1 MIKIFKVLLFIFIG
15 VFILLIGALIYM
27 KFALPN
33 VGPAPEMKVDI
44 TPNKIVRGKY
54 LANYVAVCMDCHSKR
69 DWNKFAGPMVEGS
82 LGSGGEEFSQ
92 KMGFPGTFYAQ
103 NISPVGMGDWTDGE
117 IFRAITSGVSK
128 KGKALFPVMPH
139 PAYGKMDEDDIKCII
154 AYLRTL
160 KPVGKKAPESKA
172 DFPMNFIIN
181 TIPQKPDFHKIPD
194 TTDLVAYGKYIYIAA
209 SCTDCH
215 TKQDK
220 GRKVAGMEDAGGF
233 EFPLPYG
240 GIVRSANITPD
251 KETGIGNW
259 TEEQFVK
266 RFKAYTDSA
275 ARNMVVQKGRFNTN
289 MPWTMYAGMKEED
302 LKALYA
308 YLKTIPPVKNN
319 VVLFSP
325 KE

>member
-1 MIKIFKVLLFIFIG
+1 MIKLFKVLLFIFAG

-33 VGPAPEMKVDI
+33 VGPAPEMKVDMS
-44 TPNKIVRGKY
+44 PAKVERGKY
-54 LANYVAVCMDCHSKR
+54 LANYVSVCMDCHSER
-69 DWNKFAGPMVEGS
+69 DWNKFAGPMVEGT
-82 LGSGGEEFSQ
+82 LGSGGAEFNQ
-92 KMGFPGTFYAQ
+92 KLGFPGTFYAQ
-103 NISPVGMGDWTDGE
+103 NISPVGLENWTDGE

-128 KGKALFPVMPH
+128 DGKALFTVMPH

-160 KPVGKKAPESKA
+160 KPEGKQAPESKA

-194 TTDLVAYGKYIYIAA
+194 TTDVVAYGKYIYTAA
-209 SCTDCH
+209 ACTDCH

-220 GRKVAGMEDAGGF
+220 GRKIEGMTDAGGF

-275 ARNMVVQKGRFNTN
+275 ARNMIVHKGRFNTN

-308 YLKTIPPVKNN
+308 YLKSIPPVKNN

>member
-1 MIKIFKVLLFIFIG
+1 MKKLFRALLFIFSG
-15 VFILLIGALIYM
+15 VFILLIGALTYM
-27 KFALPN
+27 KVALPN
-33 VGPAPEMKVDI
+33 VGPAPEMKVDMSQERI
-44 TPNKIVRGKY
+44 ERGKY
-54 LANYVAVCMDCHSKR
+54 LANHVSVCMDCHSGR
-69 DWNKFAGPMVEGS
+69 DWNKFAGPMIEGT
-82 LGSGGEEFSQ
+82 LGGGGEEFSQ
-92 KMGFPGTFYAQ
+92 IFGFPGAFYAH
-103 NISPVGMGDWTDGE
+103 NISPIGLGDWTDGE

-128 KGKALFPVMPH
+128 NGTALFPVMPH
-139 PAYGKMDEDDIKCII
+139 PAYGKMDEEDIKCII

-160 KPVGKKAPESKA
+160 KPVGKQAPKSKA

-181 TIPQKPDFHKIPD
+181 TIPQKPDFQKVPD
-194 TTDLVAYGKYIYIAA
+194 TTDQIAYGKYIYTAA
-209 SCTDCH
+209 ACTDCH
-215 TKQDK
+215 TKQDNGSK
-220 GRKVAGMEDAGGF
+220 IKGMEDAGGF

-240 GIVRSANITPD
+240 GTVRSANITPD

-266 RFKAYTDSA
+266 RFKAYSDSA
-275 ARNMVVQKGRFNTN
+275 ARNMNVQEGRFNTT
-289 MPWTMYAGMKEED
+289 MPWTMYAGMKEGD

>member
-1 MIKIFKVLLFIFIG
+1 MKKLFKILLFIFSGI
-15 VFILLIGALIYM
+15 FLLLIGALTYM
-27 KFALPN
+27 KIALPD
-33 VGPAPEMKVDI
+33 VGPAPEMKVDMSQERI
-44 TPNKIVRGKY
+44 ERGKY
-54 LANYVAVCMDCHSKR
+54 LANYVSVCMDCHSGR
-69 DWNKFAGPMVEGS
+69 NWNKFAGPMIEGT
-82 LGSGGEEFSQ
+82 LGGGGEEFSQ
-92 KMGFPGTFYAQ
+92 KFGFPGRFYAQ
-103 NISPVGMGDWTDGE
+103 NISPVGLGNWTDGE

-128 KGKALFPVMPH
+128 NGKALFPVMPH
-139 PAYGKMDEDDIKCII
+139 PAYGKMDEEDIKCII

-160 KPVGKKAPESKA
+160 KPVGKQAPESKA

-181 TIPQKPDFHKIPD
+181 TIPQKPNFHKIPD
-194 TTDLVAYGKYIYIAA
+194 TTDQVAYGKYIYTA
-209 SCTDCH
+209 SACTDCH

-220 GRKVAGMEDAGGF
+220 GSKIEGMEDAGGF

-240 GIVRSANITPD
+240 GTVRSANITPD

-266 RFKAYTDSA
+266 RFKAYSDSA
-275 ARNMVVQKGRFNTN
+275 ARNMIVQAGRFNTT
-289 MPWTMYAGMKEED
+289 MPWTMYAGMKEGD

-308 YLKTIPPVKNN
+308 YLKTIPPVKNK